1 MTTKLHR
8 FRLILDCEH
17 FEINDLLG
25 TLVLVLKAR
34 GLSVRFLVLRWSLDA
49 LCFVGYA
56 GQFFSLANVE
66 DYREVSEGRANGVET
81 SAWME
86 LFFKEI
92 TVASRTLQE

>member
-1 MTTKLHR
+1 MLY
-8 FRLILDCEH
+8 
-17 FEINDLLG
+17 
-25 TLVLVLKAR
+25 VLWAMRVN
-34 GLSVRFLVLRWSLDA
+34 
-49 LCFVGYA
+49 
-56 GQFFSLANVE
+56 FFSLANVE